1 MKKLLDRLFAVTCL
15 GLASVSM
22 PAHASTYTFSQTG
35 FEDGGA
41 VSGYFTGS
49 DLDGDGFI
57 RMSGT
62 QKEVGDF
69 VLRYTGGSRLP
80 NITIDFNELTRA
92 ASFGMGLKYLVGSS
106 TIGAKDGVDNGFL
119 SAFDFSPMLI
129 PTALVVVS
137 PDLQN
142 KNAGTATSFELNFV
156 SVSLDFMNVTD
167 MSQVNN
173 AGNVSKVP
181 EPTSLGLL
189 GIAAAV
195 MGGLRRRKG

>member
-1 MKKLLDRLFAVTCL
+1 MKKLLDRLFAVACL
-15 GLASVSM
+15 GLASISM
-22 PAHASTYTFSQTG
+22 PAYASTYTFSQTG

-181 EPTSLGLL
+181 EPTSLALGALGL
-189 GIAAAV
+189 A
-195 MGGLRRRKG
+195 GLSIVRRRKS